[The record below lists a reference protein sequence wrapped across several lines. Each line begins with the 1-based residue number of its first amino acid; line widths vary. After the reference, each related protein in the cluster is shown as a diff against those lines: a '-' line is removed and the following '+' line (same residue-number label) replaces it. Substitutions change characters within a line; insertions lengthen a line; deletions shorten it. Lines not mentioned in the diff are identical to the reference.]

1 MAMPRPM
8 PDEAP
13 VTSTFWPKSLR
24 SMGQAGMTTGGSVS
38 YLASPDVFMSIV
50 HAPLLY
56 PAAYSSGRAVRL
68 HSPRPKG
75 RAIRFTREMPDGS
88 RFDNLRLSTG
98 RAGSHGR

>member
-13 VTSTFWPKSLR
+13 VTNALWPNSFR
-24 SMGQAGMTTGGSVS
+24 SMGQAGITTGGSVS
-38 YLASPDVFMSIV
+38 SLASQADFTSTV

-75 RAIRFTREMPDGS
+75 RSIRFTREMPDGS